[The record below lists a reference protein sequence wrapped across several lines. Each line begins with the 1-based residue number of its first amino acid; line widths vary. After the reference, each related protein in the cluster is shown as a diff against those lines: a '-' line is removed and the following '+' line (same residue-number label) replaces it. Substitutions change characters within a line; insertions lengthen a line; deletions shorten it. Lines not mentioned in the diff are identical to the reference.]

1 MKKSIKTICSLF
13 FGSHFR
19 TTRVSQILSCNVRFW
34 SSNTAMMN
42 PISSDGIFQRLADV
56 LLTNQILK
64 KLRSPFT
71 SKNLI
76 GHDDSP
82 ENAAK
87 QG

>member
-1 MKKSIKTICSLF
+1 M
-13 FGSHFR
+13 
-19 TTRVSQILSCNVRFW
+19 
-34 SSNTAMMN
+34 
-42 PISSDGIFQRLADV
+42 

-82 ENAAK
+82 EKAARE
-87 QG
+87 G